1 MFATLA
7 GVLFDGVAYGSLL
20 FVISIGLSVTMGLM
34 NFINLAHGAFA
45 MLGGYVCT
53 MAMARIGVPF
63 LATLP
68 LAFLAAAVAGAALE
82 PLLYRRLY
90 RASPLDQVLF
100 SIGLTL
106 MSVAAATYVWGS
118 GQQAVRLP
126 KFLLGQAHVLG
137 LDLGVYRLFLIG
149 IVAAITLGL
158 VSLVSGTRFGAR
170 IRACVDNSQASA
182 GLGINVNRVF
192 SASFA
197 LGSGLA
203 GLGGALAIDVLGLDP
218 TFPLKYLVYFLL
230 VVVVGGAGSIAG
242 TLMAAILVGVF
253 DVAGKYYLPASGAFV
268 IYGLMLILLLLFPAG
283 LRRSSR

>member
-20 FVISIGLSVTMGLM
+20 FLISIGLSVTLGLM

-53 MAMARIGVPF
+53 MAMARLGVPF

-68 LAFLAAAVAGAALE
+68 LAFVAAAAVGAALE

-100 SIGLTL
+100 SFGLTL

-126 KFLLGQAHVLG
+126 RFLLGQVQFLG

-149 IVAAITLGL
+149 VVAATMLGL
-158 VSLVSGTRFGAR
+158 LSLVTGTRFGAQ
-170 IRACVDNSQASA
+170 IRACVDNAQASA

-192 SASFA
+192 GVSFT

-230 VVVVGGAGSIAG
+230 VVVVGGAGSLAG
-242 TLMAAILVGVF
+242 TLIASIVVGIF
-253 DVAGKYYLPASGAFV
+253 DVAGKYYVPAIGAFV
-268 IYGLMLILLLLFPAG
+268 IYGLMLVLLLLFPGG
-283 LRRSSR
+283 LRRSWR